1 MNTSENRSINEFG
14 LEGHHLDFI
23 VQAIGNYA
31 DIDSARI
38 FGSRALGNYKRTSD
52 IDIALMGKLKDYTA
66 GSLRNFLNN
75 AAPFLYKVDVLEY
88 DKLDNVE
95 LKQHIDDFGKV
106 IFKRSHLK

>member
-1 MNTSENRSINEFG
+1 MSKEDSTINEFG

-31 DIDSARI
+31 GIDEARI

-52 IDIALMGKLKDYTA
+52 VDIALMGKLKDFTA

-88 DKLDNVE
+88 NKLDNEE
-95 LKQHIDDFGKV
+95 LKKHIDDFGKV
-106 IFKRSHLK
+106 IFKRADKK